1 VESYRDLK
9 PQGRRMPPAGEREST
24 FSEAK
29 GRENGMKN
37 CGTGM
42 GRGTMSGM

>member
-1 VESYRDLK
+1 MK

-42 GRGTMSGM
+42 GGGGQLVELKKKKK